1 MSDDFSTCL
10 MANARMAA
18 RAVTRR
24 YDAALRPY
32 GITAAQFSLLG
43 KVGGQEALTVSALA
57 EANAMDRT
65 SLTRNLDLLERM
77 GLISSAHAPKG
88 NGRLCALTPKGRALV
103 AELIPI
109 WRQGQAEMRAL
120 LTPEDFDATIKV
132 LKRLAEV

>member
-77 GLISSAHAPKG
+77 GLISSAQAPKG
-88 NGRLCALTPKGRALV
+88 NGRLCTLTPKGRALI

-120 LTPEDFDATIKV
+120 LTPDDFDATIKV

>member
-10 MANARMAA
+10 VTNARMAA

-57 EANAMDRT
+57 DANAMDRT

-77 GLISSAHAPKG
+77 GLIASLTAPKG
-88 NGRLCALTPKGRALV
+88 NGRLCALTPKGRALIT
-103 AELIPI
+103 ELVPI

-120 LTPEDFDATIKV
+120 LSPQDFDATIKV